1 MYSLTCTVT
10 GVGRLISNNAMVTY
24 LWLKSDAVVSGQTMA
39 TLSFSPLTFFD
50 AGRYTCWST
59 VTSSLRSAPITT
71 SMANPVSIR
80 LTCEWYYH
88 ATCSL
93 SNFMLFTCNN
103 LVPAPTVTLMSDLT
117 GSVVVVGS
125 TVTLTC
131 TVTMNQTVRES
142 DLIILTVDT
151 HLSVLGGESRAL
163 TGPRVTGTTFTYTT
177 QLNSFGRSDSG
188 NYICRSTVRPQPE
201 ISSYLMITASSPVAS
216 QALGL
221 ISSKVAFKEE

>member
-1 MYSLTCTVT
+1 
-10 GVGRLISNNAMVTY
+10 MVTY
-24 LWLKSDAVVSGQTMA
+24 LWLKNDAVVSGQTMA

-59 VTSSLRSAPITT
+59 ITSSLLSAPITT

-117 GSVVVVGS
+117 GNVVVVGS

-151 HLSVLGGESRAL
+151 RLSVLGGESRAL

-177 QLNSFGRSDSG
+177 QLNSFRRSDSR